1 MTRYRQENRA
11 CSDFEPTKDSI
22 LPLQVNWTKFSLHR
36 NKTTRYREFIVFP
49 IMIYLRNRHLCTLF
63 HQGEWYVS
71 RHGWMRPFFAM
82 NIEPL
87 HVEIFFCLVNFQ
99 SVRMCAFRCNRTKI
113 FFSDIWRINVSHTFI
128 YIQACAHYFFLFLC
142 AGNIYGLRPLIQVY
156 GFLGW
161 RNKHWGKIHTVSEF
175 NCLFKSLFALHFRLI
190 STWNYNIILTGS
202 LGQYWWYS
210 MKRTQL

>member
-1 MTRYRQENRA
+1 
-11 CSDFEPTKDSI
+11 
-22 LPLQVNWTKFSLHR
+22 
-36 NKTTRYREFIVFP
+36 
-49 IMIYLRNRHLCTLF
+49 MIYLRNCHLCTLF

-142 AGNIYGLRPLIQVY
+142 VGNIYGLRPLIQVY

-175 NCLFKSLFALHFRLI
+175 NCLLFALHIRLI

-210 MKRTQL
+210 MKRTQFCRNQSHLQFLEYLLKPNLINATSLIPRHQTQDIKNDPLYLNGAVDRGRY